1 MTNTD
6 RQKKVGAFGVSLL
19 IHGLLLFFIATM
31 TLDLTMPEGTVSEGT
46 MEFTVAPKGSQVETP
61 NVAAVAQPEV
71 PEKIKSKPAPPPPP
85 PKPQKVEKVETSD
98 VEPDPI
104 GALPIEE
111 EAAPPTELPDK
122 IADEPDTTSKVESMK
137 EVETPP
143 ETEDKPIEQAPPVPV
158 AVPGNSPSAAPQES
172 GADQLNLKGQDKVA
186 DQTYGRSDGVRNA
199 QILTPLPGNKKPEY
213 PFMARFRRVEGNVV
227 VQFSVASDGTISN
240 LRLVSSNNEM
250 FTKPVMDAVKTWRF
264 RSPVDAGEY
273 YHQFNFILKGEAQEI
288 KSRLRRK
295 E

>member
-46 MEFTVAPKGSQVETP
+46 MEFTVAPKGSQAETP

-85 PKPQKVEKVETSD
+85 PKPPKVEKVETSE

-104 GALPIEE
+104 GTLPVEEE
-111 EAAPPTELPDK
+111 EAPPTKLPDK
-122 IADEPDTTSKVESMK
+122 INDEPDTTSKIESMK
-137 EVETPP
+137 EIETPP
-143 ETEDKPIEQAPPVPV
+143 ETDDKPLEQAPPVPV

-172 GADQLNLKGQDKVA
+172 GSDQLNLKGQEKVA
-186 DQTYGRSDGVRNA
+186 DQTYGRSDGVRDA
-199 QILTPLPGNKKPEY
+199 RILTALPGNKKPEY

-227 VQFSVASDGTISN
+227 VQFSVASDGTVSN
-240 LRLVSSNNEM
+240 LRLVSSNNEI

-264 RSPVDAGEY
+264 RSPVDPGEY